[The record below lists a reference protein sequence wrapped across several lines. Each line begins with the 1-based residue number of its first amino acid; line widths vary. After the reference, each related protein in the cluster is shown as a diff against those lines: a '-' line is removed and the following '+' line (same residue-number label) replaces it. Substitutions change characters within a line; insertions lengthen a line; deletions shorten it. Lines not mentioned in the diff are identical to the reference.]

1 MTDKTDFSKFGK
13 TFQDKLAYLILTERT
28 FADQLGEVLDVN
40 FLEFKY
46 LQSIV
51 RSIYDY
57 KERYEVYPSLKIMAS
72 LVKNDIDDDV
82 VKEQA
87 REYLV
92 NVLKDSSIAE
102 DCDYVKETS
111 LDFCKKQK
119 LKEAMMQSVKLLNRS
134 SFDEISTVINDA
146 LKLGSDTD
154 FGYDYKLDFE
164 ERFKIK
170 QRNPITT
177 GWKEI
182 DAICKDGL
190 GNGELGVVIAPTG
203 AGKSMALVH
212 LGAQAVKLGKTVIHY
227 SLEMADTSIAGRY
240 DSCITGLKLK
250 EMFHFKEEIYEKIK
264 DIEGNV
270 IIKEYPTKSATTTT
284 IKNHLERIKSRGIS
298 VDMIIVDY
306 ADLLRP
312 VINRRTNEKRHDLES
327 IYEELRGISQV
338 FECPI
343 WTASQT
349 NRSGL
354 NAEVITMEAI
364 SEAFNKCFVADFICT
379 ISRTVEDKKTNKGRI
394 FVAKNRNGPDGIVY
408 PIRMDTSNV
417 SIKVLSMG
425 TMGSDTAPTVKSQ
438 SESLREKYQKLKNK

>member
-1 MTDKTDFSKFGK
+1 MEKVDFSRYGK
-13 TFQDKLAYLILTERT
+13 TFQDKLTYLIMTERA
-28 FADQLGEVLDVN
+28 FADQIGEVLDYN

-51 RSIYDY
+51 RNIYNYRD
-57 KERYEVYPSLKIMAS
+57 KYEVYPSLKIMAT
-72 LVKNDIDDDV
+72 LIKTDIDDDL

-87 REYLV
+87 KEYLV
-92 NVLKDSSIAE
+92 NVLRDSSIIQ

-119 LKEAMMQSVKLLNRS
+119 LKEAMMESVKLLNNS
-134 SFDEISTVINDA
+134 SFDEISTVINTA
-146 LKLGSDTD
+146 LKLGSDTN

-164 ERFKIK
+164 ERYKIK
-170 QRNPITT
+170 HRNPITT

-212 LGAQAVKLGKTVIHY
+212 LGSQAVKLGKSVIHY
-227 SLEMADTSIAGRY
+227 SLEMSDTVIGTRY
-240 DSCITGLKLK
+240 DSCITGVKLGDTFNLK
-250 EMFHFKEEIYEKIK
+250 EQIYEKVK
-264 DIEGNV
+264 DIDGNV
-270 IIKEYPTKSATTTT
+270 LIKEYPTKSATTTT
-284 IKNHLERIKSRGIS
+284 IKNHLEKIKSRGIPI
-298 VDMIIVDY
+298 DMIIIDY

-312 VINRRTNEKRHDLES
+312 VSNKRNSEKRHDLES
-327 IYEELRGISQV
+327 IYEELRGIAQT

-354 NAEVITMEAI
+354 NAEVIDMDSI
-364 SEAFNKCFVADFICT
+364 SEAYNKCFVADFIFT
-379 ISRTVEDKKTNKGRI
+379 ISRTKEQKAMNKGNMY
-394 FVAKNRNGPDGIVY
+394 VAKNRNGPDSILF

-417 SIKVLSMG
+417 LIKVLPMG
-425 TMGSDTAPTVKSQ
+425 LTSDNSAPTVKSQ
-438 SESLREKYQKLKNK
+438 AESLRKKHNKLMK